1 MARIVE
7 LLRQEHRDISDL
19 LKVLEDELTVF
30 DRQER
35 PDYEVI
41 QAVISYF
48 QDYPDCCHHPKEDMI
63 LDKLKARD
71 PLAAK
76 SVGDLDVE
84 HRSEAERLA
93 RIARVV
99 RNILLDREIP
109 RKVFDDVMHDFIE
122 HQRQHIT
129 MEERLFFPAA
139 AKALLPE
146 DWVNIDAAW
155 SNKNDSLF
163 NVAMEEKCH
172 SLRDRILRWERENRA
187 KRDLAI

>member
-63 LDKLKARD
+63 FDKLKARD
-71 PLAAK
+71 PVAAQ
-76 SVGDLDVE
+76 SVGDLDLE
-84 HRSEAERLA
+84 HRREAERLA
-93 RIARVV
+93 RVADVV
-99 RNILLDREIP
+99 RNILLDRDIP
-109 RKVFDDVMHDFIE
+109 REVFDDVMHDFIE

-129 MEERLFFPAA
+129 MEERFFFPAA
-139 AKALLPE
+139 VKALLPE
-146 DWVNIDAAW
+146 DWTDIDAAW
-155 SNKNDSLF
+155 SDKEDSLF

-172 SLRDRILRWERENRA
+172 SLRDRILLWEQENRA
-187 KRDLAI
+187 TRN